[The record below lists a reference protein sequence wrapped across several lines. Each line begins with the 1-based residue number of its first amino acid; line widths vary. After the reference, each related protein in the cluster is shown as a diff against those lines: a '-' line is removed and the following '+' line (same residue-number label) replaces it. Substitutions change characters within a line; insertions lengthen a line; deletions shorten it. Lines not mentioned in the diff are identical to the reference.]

1 MMVLSNLK
9 NFSVKYFAYKN
20 GRPFD
25 GYSLIAKTF
34 HWSFVLIFAYGIYK
48 QVDDIQQLEDL
59 SLLKFEILFASI
71 FLLLLFIRFVYMAKT
86 QTSSLPEKT
95 HIIQKVAA
103 KIVHLGIYTS
113 MASIAITGLII
124 GGLYYAGLNQGIIME
139 GIVEIHVF
147 SVTAS
152 YWFIGVHVSAAI
164 YHRFKKDGVWNSMV
178 PFWKEGNK

>member
-1 MMVLSNLK
+1 MLVLSNLK

-178 PFWKEGNK
+178 PFLKEK

>member
-1 MMVLSNLK
+1 MVLSNLK
-9 NFSVKYFAYKN
+9 KFAVKYFTYQKN
-20 GRPFD
+20 RPFD
-25 GYSLIAKTF
+25 GYSPVAKIF

-48 QVDDIQQLEDL
+48 QVDDIQQLEGL

-71 FLLLLFIRFVYMAKT
+71 FLLLLFIRFIYMAKT
-86 QTSSLPEKT
+86 QTSSLPENT

-103 KIVHLGIYTS
+103 KIVHLGVYTS

-124 GGLYYAGLNQGIIME
+124 GGLYYAGLKQGIIME
-139 GIVEIHVF
+139 GIVRIHEF

-152 YWFIGVHVSAAI
+152 YWFIGVHISAAI

-178 PFWKEGNK
+178 PFLQEK

>member
-1 MMVLSNLK
+1 MMFLSNLR
-9 NFSVKYFAYKN
+9 NFSVKYFTYKN
-20 GRPFD
+20 GRTFD
-25 GYSLIAKTF
+25 GYSLIAKIF

-113 MASIAITGLII
+113 MASIAVTGLII

-178 PFWKEGNK
+178 PFLKEK

>member
-152 YWFIGVHVSAAI
+152 YWFIGVHISAAI

-178 PFWKEGNK
+178 PFLKEK

>member
-9 NFSVKYFAYKN
+9 NFFVKYFAYKN

-178 PFWKEGNK
+178 PFLKEK

>member
-178 PFWKEGNK
+178 PFLKEK

>member
-1 MMVLSNLK
+1 MALSNLK
-9 NFSVKYFAYKN
+9 NITVKYFTYQN
-20 GRPFD
+20 SRPFD
-25 GYSLIAKTF
+25 GYSFLAKIF

-86 QTSSLPEKT
+86 QTSSLPENT
-95 HIIQKVAA
+95 YMIQKFAA
-103 KIVHLGIYTS
+103 KIVHLGVYTS

-124 GGLYYAGLNQGIIME
+124 GGLYYAGLKQGIIME
-139 GIVEIHVF
+139 GIVGIHEF

-152 YWFIGVHVSAAI
+152 YWFIGVHISAAI
-164 YHRFKKDGVWNSMV
+164 FHRFKKDGVWNSMV
-178 PFWKEGNK
+178 PFLKEK

>member
-25 GYSLIAKTF
+25 GYSLIAKIF

-113 MASIAITGLII
+113 MASIAVTGLII

-178 PFWKEGNK
+178 PFLKEK